1 MTTAGKR
8 ISFHRDFLDLVDH
21 IERVFPVTRWYSGDV
36 PVWPLARMELYLDM
50 HFASI
55 GVARPPFRRFPWRSL
70 ARASLPVRNL
80 WRSRRDLDHLAA
92 SPYPADAIVLGDG
105 VTLDRVDG
113 AWRDRF
119 AEPIIAALQDK
130 GMKTFLMQGGD
141 LRRLP
146 WHRATYPANLIAS
159 HGAQL
164 AAAMHRDSELPDH
177 GAVLEFLEGRGVM
190 APSLER
196 AALQGLAA
204 QVAATALSFERLLEV
219 VRPSLAFVVTY
230 YSGLGPAFV
239 LACRRRRILTV
250 DLQHC
255 PQDGAH
261 KAYCFS
267 ALPPQGYDVLPDVFW
282 NWTRR
287 DAEHI
292 RGWAGSAE
300 PGRHRAIHGGHSQIA
315 ALLDDSGD
323 IARTWQEKFAAAAG
337 SAPFD
342 QEILVALQPLGGHR
356 EEWEALRASIDA
368 APASWRWWIRRH
380 PATGVQQDAEYASLL
395 QTGKHNVVVEAA
407 SDLPLPA
414 LLRHMTA
421 LVSLASGAAAE
432 AAAFGVPAFFLSAAA
447 RDTFA
452 ELIDRGAAS
461 VLDVRGLNAA
471 LAQNAHARR
480 RMPAGDP
487 ALTTTLNQLQE
498 MAREHSTLAGCF
510 QPYNYTRPDRYP
522 WLFRFAR
529 AQLGQDQPVRLL
541 SFGCSRGDEVF
552 SLQQYF
558 PRASIR
564 GLDVD
569 PRNIAHCR
577 QRAAS
582 QESANLTF
590 ATAATTQAEPSA
602 GYDAIFCLAVLCCGD
617 LTVSGAKRST
627 PRLHFADFELVVT
640 DFLRCLKPGGLLLLH
655 TTNFRFS
662 DTAAA
667 AQCEVVLEAHLSQM
681 APDLLYGRDGLL
693 LEGEQ
698 YRAVAFRKK
707 HYETR
712 ASRRNESESRSS
724 FA

>member
-21 IERVFPVTRWYSGDV
+21 IEQMYPVMRWYSGDV
-36 PVWPLARMELYLDM
+36 PIWPLARQELYLDM

-55 GVARPPFRRFPWRSL
+55 GAARLPARRFPWRSL

-80 WRSRRDLDHLAA
+80 WRSRRDLQHLVAR
-92 SPYPADAIVLGDG
+92 PHPADAIVLGDG
-105 VTLDRVDG
+105 VTLDLIEGR
-113 AWRDRF
+113 WRDRF
-119 AEPIIAALQDK
+119 AEPIIAALQDQ
-130 GMKTFLMQGGD
+130 GMKTFLMQSGD

-146 WHRATYPANLIAS
+146 WHRATYPANIIAS
-159 HGAQL
+159 HGAHL
-164 AAAMHRDSELPDH
+164 AAAMPRESDLPDH
-177 GAVLEFLEGRGVM
+177 GAVLEYLAGWGVA

-196 AALQGLAA
+196 AALQALAA
-204 QVAATALSFERLLEV
+204 QVAGTAQSFERLLEV

-239 LACRRRRILTV
+239 LACRRHRILTV

-300 PGRHRAIHGGHSQIA
+300 PGQHRAIHGGHSQIA

-323 IARTWQEKFAAAAG
+323 LARTWQEKFAAAAG

-380 PATGVQQDAEYASLL
+380 PATGAQQDAEYASLL
-395 QTGKHNVVVEAA
+395 QAGKHNVVVAA
-407 SDLPLPA
+407 AGDLPLPV

-432 AAAFGVPAFFLSAAA
+432 ADAFGVPAFFLSEAA

-452 ELIDRGAAS
+452 ELIDRGAAR
-461 VLDVRGLNAA
+461 VIDVRALNAA
-471 LAQNAHARR
+471 LAATHTQR
-480 RMPAGDP
+480 RMPPGAP
-487 ALTTTLNQLQE
+487 ALATTLKQLQE
-498 MAREHSTLAGCF
+498 LAKERSTLAGCF

-522 WLFRFAR
+522 WLFKFAS
-529 AQLGQDQPVRLL
+529 AQLGPDKPLRLL

-552 SLQQYF
+552 SLQRYF
-558 PRASIR
+558 PRAAIR

-569 PRNIAHCR
+569 PRNIAHCE
-577 QRAAS
+577 QRAATQACAGVS
-582 QESANLTF
+582 F
-590 ATAATTQAEPSA
+590 ATAATTQAEPTA
-602 GYDAIFCLAVLCCGD
+602 YYDAIFCLAVLCCGD
-617 LTVSGAKRST
+617 LTVSGAKRSA
-627 PRLHFADFELVVT
+627 PRLQFADFECIVT

-662 DTAAA
+662 DTAEF
-667 AQCEVVLEAHLSQM
+667 AQCEVVLEATPAQM
-681 APDLLYGRDGLL
+681 APDLLYGRNDEL

-712 ASRRNESESRSS
+712 ANRRNESESRSS
-724 FA
+724 LA